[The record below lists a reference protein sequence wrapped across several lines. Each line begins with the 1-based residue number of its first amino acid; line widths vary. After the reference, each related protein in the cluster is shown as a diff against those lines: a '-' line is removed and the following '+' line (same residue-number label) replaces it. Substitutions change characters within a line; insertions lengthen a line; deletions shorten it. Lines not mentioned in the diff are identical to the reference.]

1 LPGIL
6 LELAF
11 EPLKQGDRVG
21 GRPGKPGDD
30 PTPTEPPD
38 LLGIGFDDRL
48 AHRHLTV
55 AGDNDLAALA
65 QRQDRRAVPGALLG
79 GSGHALHV
87 RSDNARSSA
96 AESLAPA
103 IRERGLPFSRSV
115 QAVEA
120 GVVLPGDL
128 MVHPW
133 RERGA

>member
-1 LPGIL
+1 EFDAGTGQLPGIL
-6 LELAF
+6 LALAF

-30 PTPTEPPD
+30 PAPTEPPD

-96 AESLAPA
+96 AEGLAPT
-103 IRERGLPFSRSV
+103 IRGRGLPFLARSS
-115 QAVEA
+115 A
-120 GVVLPGDL
+120 
-128 MVHPW
+128 
-133 RERGA
+133 